1 MKTREEVLKFGLS
14 FKNVYEERPFK
25 DQNWQL
31 VRVKESKKAFLW
43 IYEKDGYINL
53 NVKVNPEWRDLWR
66 SAYDAV
72 IAGYHQNKEYWNTII
87 LDGSIPDKDIKR
99 MIAESY
105 DHRQPDKTNIRGS
118 QKDSKRSCR
127 NLWKGCRDGR

>member
-43 IYEKDGYINL
+43 IY
-53 NVKVNPEWRDLWR
+53 R
-66 SAYDAV
+66 SLK
-72 IAGYHQNKEYWNTII
+72 IF
-87 LDGSIPDKDIKR
+87 SISFTALSPR
-99 MIAESY
+99 
-105 DHRQPDKTNIRGS
+105 
-118 QKDSKRSCR
+118 
-127 NLWKGCRDGR
+127 L

>member
-43 IYEKDGYINL
+43 IYEKDGYINYMKGA
-53 NVKVNPEWRDLWR
+53 N
-66 SAYDAV
+66 
-72 IAGYHQNKEYWNTII
+72 IAGFMKVAKAMMAQGII
-87 LDGSIPDKDIKR
+87 
-99 MIAESY
+99 
-105 DHRQPDKTNIRGS
+105 
-118 QKDSKRSCR
+118 
-127 NLWKGCRDGR
+127 

>member
-43 IYEKDGYINL
+43 IYEKDGYI
-53 NVKVNPEWRDLWR
+53 
-66 SAYDAV
+66 
-72 IAGYHQNKEYWNTII
+72 
-87 LDGSIPDKDIKR
+87 
-99 MIAESY
+99 
-105 DHRQPDKTNIRGS
+105 IRI
-118 QKDSKRSCR
+118 R
-127 NLWKGCRDGR
+127 NWLRWPVCMTPSM